1 MLKEHVIITAGGKG
15 KRMGSDLPKQFM
27 ELKGLPVILHTIKA
41 FTDYSKAI
49 NIVLVLPENGLND
62 WEKILG
68 TPPLDIKYKVCTGGD
83 TRFDSVKNG
92 LELIEG
98 DGLVAIHDAVRPLV
112 SVSLISACFDMAMK
126 RGNAVPVIPLS
137 DSIREVSGDESFPVD
152 RDKFRLV
159 QTPQVFDVNQI
170 KQAYGQAYRPSF
182 SDDATVLE
190 SFGARIHV
198 VEGEKRN
205 IKITNVDDLIIADAF
220 LKLTK

>member
-1 MLKEHVIITAGGKG
+1 
-15 KRMGSDLPKQFM
+15 
-27 ELKGLPVILHTIKA
+27 
-41 FTDYSKAI
+41 
-49 NIVLVLPENGLND
+49 
-62 WEKILG
+62 
-68 TPPLDIKYKVCTGGD
+68 
-83 TRFDSVKNG
+83 
-92 LELIEG
+92 
-98 DGLVAIHDAVRPLV
+98 
-112 SVSLISACFDMAMK
+112 
-126 RGNAVPVIPLS
+126 VPVIPLS

-152 RDKFRLV
+152 REKFRLV

-220 LKLTK
+220 LELTK

>member
-1 MLKEHVIITAGGKG
+1 
-15 KRMGSDLPKQFM
+15 
-27 ELKGLPVILHTIKA
+27 
-41 FTDYSKAI
+41 
-49 NIVLVLPENGLND
+49 VLVLPEDGMND

-68 TPPLDIKYKVCTGGD
+68 KYPLDIKYKVCTGGD

-152 RDKFRLV
+152 REKFRLV

-220 LKLTK
+220 LELTK